1 MDQIVQRR
9 RTIPRSLNQSTSL
22 KPPNWMSWS
31 SKDGEATH
39 ASSGRHRRR
48 QPRLMRPPEQTVSPV
63 ATTAT
68 VEAYR
73 ASRNRRHHWAWSV
86 LPSLIRF
93 GSIVAASLPASGA
106 SSLLDPGGAPPSVA
120 RLRAAPPLALE
131 ISVTRTPEGTAAKT

>member
-9 RTIPRSLNQSTSL
+9 RMIPTSLYQSTSP

-39 ASSGRHRRR
+39 TSRGRHCRRR
-48 QPRLMRPPEQTVSPV
+48 PLLMRSPERTVSPV

-86 LPSLIRF
+86 TSSLIRS
-93 GSIVAASLPASGA
+93 GSTVAASPPASGA
-106 SSLLDPGGAPPSVA
+106 SPLLNPGGAPPSIA
-120 RLRAAPPLALE
+120 RLRAAPPLAPE
-131 ISVTRTPEGTAAKT
+131 ISVARTPEGTAAKT